1 VKNPS
6 DLKLECAHC
15 HQPIVN
21 TVLSDDGE
29 KAYCCYGCKVVDEL
43 INQKS
48 ELISHDKLNVRKYL
62 FLDEP
67 KIRGQLV
74 GFEEGNYIQVSLHLP
89 QIHCSSCIYLLE
101 NLPEVEEAIH
111 EVKVNFGRKEAMIGF
126 ASDKLKLS
134 QLAAMLDY
142 IGYPPDFQTRL
153 EGKVKKNKRLLIQL
167 GVAGFFFGNTML
179 LALPEYLH
187 GSLSTSGD
195 LKIFFRYL
203 MMLFSLPVV
212 IYSAQDYFVNAI
224 KSLRAGSLSID
235 LPIALGI
242 SVLFTRSAY
251 EVMSNTGAGY
261 FDSLT
266 GLVFLLLV
274 GKWFQQK
281 TYENF
286 TFDRDYRSFI
296 PLAANLLLADG
307 REKPVAIDDL
317 DTGDLIVV
325 RQGEVLPAD
334 STLESKHTE
343 VDYSYIT
350 GEAEPLK
357 KLQGD
362 RIFAGARIKS
372 GAVEFRVAD
381 SVDRSYL
388 SSLWNKDAFKSNNQ
402 KQGIRWTDRIS
413 QYFTPV
419 ILLIA
424 LASAVVWSFTDI
436 TKAVNVFTAVLIVAC
451 PCALALAE
459 PFASG
464 SMMRW
469 FGRFGLFLKNSE
481 VLLRME
487 NVDKIVFDKTG
498 TLTRQQDIK
507 VKWEGDDLKTDDL
520 LSIKAIARQ
529 AQHPLAQGL
538 LKQFPDQDR
547 KEPGQVKKFEEFS
560 GEGLAAETSDH
571 YWRLGKASFLGISK
585 DEVRTT
591 SVYVEKDGKILGYF
605 AFYHQT
611 RDHMRSVLEAL
622 HHDHDL
628 ALLSGDNEGERR
640 RFDTLI
646 GDLADLRFNHSP
658 HEKLEYLNEVQQ
670 RGKKV
675 MMIGDGLNDAGA
687 LQQSEV
693 GISLCEKNVNFFPAS
708 DALLTA
714 DSFAKLPAFIRL
726 SRKNRK
732 VIHTAFGISFAY
744 NAVGLSF
751 AIAGVLSPVVC
762 AILMPISSI
771 SVVIFTTMVNQYY
784 ARRELF
790 ENSNQ

>member
-1 VKNPS
+1 MKKQP

-15 HQPIVN
+15 HQPILD
-21 TVLSDDGE
+21 TVYSDDGE

-43 INQKS
+43 INEKS
-48 ELISHDKLNVRKYL
+48 ELISHDKLNVQKYL

-67 KIRGQLV
+67 KIRGKLV
-74 GFEEGNYIQVSLHLP
+74 GFEEGTYIQIGLHLP

-101 NLPEVEEAIH
+101 NLPEVEEAIL
-111 EVKVNFGRKEAMIGF
+111 EVKVNFGRKEAQISF
-126 ASDKLKLS
+126 LSDKLKLS

-142 IGYPPDFQTRL
+142 IGYPPDFQTKL
-153 EGKVKKNKRLLIQL
+153 EGKVRKNKRLLIQL

-203 MMLFSLPVV
+203 MLIFSLPVV
-212 IYSAQDYFVNAI
+212 LYSARDYFINAI

-242 SVLFTRSAY
+242 TVLFTRSVY
-251 EVMSNTGAGY
+251 EVISNTGAGY

-317 DTGDLIVV
+317 ETDDLIVV

-334 STLESKHTE
+334 SILSSKSAE

-350 GEAEPLK
+350 GESEPLK
-357 KLQGD
+357 KMHGD
-362 RIFAGARIKS
+362 RIFAGARVKS

-388 SSLWNKDAFKSNNQ
+388 SSLWNKEVFRSNRS
-402 KQGIRWTDRIS
+402 KDGVRWTDRVS
-413 QYFTPV
+413 QYFTPA

-424 LASAVVWSFTDI
+424 LLSAVAWSFTDI
-436 TKAVNVFTAVLIVAC
+436 SKAVNVFTAVLIVAC

-469 FGRFGLFLKNSE
+469 FGRFGLFLKNSD
-481 VLLRME
+481 VLIRME
-487 NVDKIVFDKTG
+487 NIDEIVFDKTG
-498 TLTRQQDIK
+498 TLTRQQDLR
-507 VKWEGDDLKTDDL
+507 VEWVGDALTTDDM

-529 AQHPLAQGL
+529 AQHPLARGL
-538 LKQFPDQDR
+538 LLQFPDSDTKDETAIR
-547 KEPGQVKKFEEFS
+547 KFEEYS
-560 GEGLAAETSDH
+560 GEGITAETEQH
-571 YWRLGKASFLGISK
+571 YWRLGKASFVNITRDAG
-585 DEVRTT
+585 RTT
-591 SVYVEKDGKILGYF
+591 SVYVEKDGAILGHF
-605 AFYHQT
+605 AFYHKT
-611 RDHMRSVLEAL
+611 RDNMRKVLQEL
-622 HHDHDL
+622 HQQHDL
-628 ALLSGDNEGERR
+628 ALLSGDNESEKQ
-640 RFDTLI
+640 RFDQLI
-646 GDLADLRFNHSP
+646 GDLAELRFNHSP
-658 HEKLEYLNEVQQ
+658 HEKLDYLNQLQ
-670 RGKKV
+670 DGGKHV

-714 DSFAKLPAFIRL
+714 ESFSRLPSFMRL
-726 SRKNRK
+726 SRVNRN
-732 VIHTAFGISFAY
+732 VIHTAFGISFLY
-744 NAVGLSF
+744 NGIGLSF
-751 AIAGVLSPVVC
+751 AMAGVLSPLVC
-762 AILMPISSI
+762 AILMPVSSI
-771 SVVIFTTMVNQYY
+771 SVVVFTTLVNQYY
-784 ARRELF
+784 ARRELGRKGI
-790 ENSNQ
+790 